1 MLNKE
6 EANSSQKE
14 KKIMADDKSGGAGAG
29 DLSFGK
35 AEDLA
40 GFIATVKGLKPEEQS
55 VKALQGLETLAAAWS
70 GQKGPFTPAAAPS
83 FPVPVVAT
91 PGEQGAEKLEITWKE
106 APSLDEAK
114 TAITGAI
121 TGFHSK
127 ALTLEKTVGELTG
140 KVTALGTEIQGMKA
154 HAASEQIARIKLHS
168 GLSDADMK
176 AYDGLS
182 HETLK
187 TIADHFEKVKG
198 HAAGGEGGEKKT
210 PLDPPAGGKGGK
222 GGKRSRE
229 DLDALNDQM
238 DAQLGIKA
246 KERKSR

>member
-1 MLNKE
+1 MNQVPE
-6 EANSSQKE
+6 
-14 KKIMADDKSGGAGAG
+14 DKTGGAGAG
-29 DLSFGK
+29 ELSFGK

-40 GFIATVKGLKPEEQS
+40 GFISTVKGLKPEEQGS
-55 VKALQGLETLAAAWS
+55 KALQGLETLAAAWS

-91 PGEQGAEKLEITWKE
+91 PGEQGAEKLEITWKD
-106 APSLDEAK
+106 APSLEEAK
-114 TAITGAI
+114 SAITGAI

-154 HAASEQIARIKLHS
+154 HAASEQMARIKLHS

-176 AYDGLS
+176 AYEGLS
-182 HETLK
+182 ADTLH
-187 TIADHFEKVKG
+187 TIADHFERVKG
-198 HAAGGEGGEKKT
+198 HAGGEGGDKTT
-210 PLDPPAGGKGGK
+210 PLSPPAGGKGGK

-229 DLDALNDQM
+229 ELDALNDQM

-246 KERKSR
+246 KGKKE